1 MKRLTVYVDG
11 SYDKNTRIYGYGMV
25 IITDT
30 ELLQKKGSGIDTE
43 EVWNVAGEVAGA
55 VRAIEYAL
63 EKGYDKLTV
72 CHDYEGIQKW
82 ADGEWKAKKTI
93 SKNYADVVRNARNSG
108 LEISFRKIK
117 AHSGDTYNEHA
128 DRLAK
133 EAVESRCK
141 GFVSGKTGYT
151 GGQFTDTIITERKA
165 DLNGFTFG
173 KAGDGHG
180 FGVQNKSEMVSNSEN
195 EYDKKCNEYAT
206 KILNISCNY
215 AKSEFSD
222 NDVSAYQ
229 FAVHILMNAL
239 HQILKKGKEH

>member
-1 MKRLTVYVDG
+1 MDLIVYVDG
-11 SYDKNTRIYGYGMV
+11 SYDKNTKVYGYGMV
-25 IITDT
+25 IITNT
-30 ELLQKKGSGIDTE
+30 VTLQKKGSGIDTE
-43 EVWNVAGEVAGA
+43 GVWNVAGEVAGA
-55 VRAIEYAL
+55 IRAIEYAL
-63 EKGYDKLTV
+63 ENSYNKLTI

-82 ADGEWKAKKTI
+82 ADGEWKAKKMI
-93 SKNYADVVRNARNSG
+93 SKNYVDVVRNARNSG

-117 AHSGDTYNEHA
+117 AHSGNTYNELA
-128 DRLAK
+128 DSLAK
-133 EAVESRCK
+133 EAV
-141 GFVSGKTGYT
+141 VSGKNRIYC
-151 GGQFTDTIITERKA
+151 GQFDTHKKIITERKP

-173 KAGDGHG
+173 EAGEGHG
-180 FGVQNKSEMVSNSEN
+180 FRVQNESEMVSNSEN

-229 FAVHILMNAL
+229 FAVHILMNTL